1 MVFSWLEIL
10 EEETKAEA
18 PHFTVIMKVELGE
31 GTCLRS

>member
-1 MVFSWLEIL
+1 MVFPWLEIL
-10 EEETKAEA
+10 KVEA